1 MIFTLG
7 PAMLGEIAPPAQR
20 GAVLGLGSAI
30 MTLAGLV
37 APAVTGHIISA
48 APSLHQG
55 YVDAFMLAG
64 AIMAVGGIIGL
75 VLIRPEDD
83 RARFSHR

>member
-1 MIFTLG
+1 
-7 PAMLGEIAPPAQR
+7 
-20 GAVLGLGSAI
+20 

-37 APAVTGHIISA
+37 APAVTGHIIAA

-64 AIMAVGGIIGL
+64 AIMAVGGLVGL
-75 VLIRPEDD
+75 VLIRPEADL
-83 RARFSHR
+83 ARFAARR